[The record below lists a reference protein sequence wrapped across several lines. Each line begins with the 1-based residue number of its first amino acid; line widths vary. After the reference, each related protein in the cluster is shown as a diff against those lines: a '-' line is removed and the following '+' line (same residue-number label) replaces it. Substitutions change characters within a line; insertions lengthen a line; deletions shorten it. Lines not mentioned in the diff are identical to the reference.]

1 MATKSKGSKRAAKA
15 KARPA
20 AKPAMAARPA
30 GAGKLREV
38 IGELIDAH
46 NRGDQQQ
53 RETAVRALEKLGSS
67 GAPEVRQRAVEA
79 RAAAGHPVPVD
90 SVRLLGEIAA
100 RLDSR

>member
-1 MATKSKGSKRAAKA
+1 MARKSKSSRRAAKA

-20 AKPAMAARPA
+20 AKPATAAAPA

-46 NRGDQQQ
+46 NRGDVQQ
-53 RETAVRALEKLGSS
+53 RETAVRALEKLGASGSS
-67 GAPEVRQRAVEA
+67 ELRQRAIEA

-100 RLDSR
+100 RLGS